1 MTAPPPQG
9 TQLFQNL
16 SHEKQEKVFQAAVD
30 EFASKGY
37 RSASM
42 NSLVKAA
49 GISKGSLFQYFRSKQ
64 DLFGGVVDIATSRV
78 KAHLKGVRDKTSDE
92 TFSLRLGKLLRA
104 GFVFIDEHPML
115 ARIYFRL
122 LQTGEA
128 PFGADRLMQLRRD
141 GDEFLGDLIK
151 QAIDRGELRPDVD
164 IERTA
169 FLINSLLESLLRA
182 YYTEFL
188 GAGVGIY
195 QGRTSELD
203 KWIEATVTLI
213 CRGLEKR

>member
-1 MTAPPPQG
+1 MATPSPQG

-16 SHEKQEKVFQAAVD
+16 NHEKQEKVFQAAVD

-49 GISKGSLFQYFRSKQ
+49 GISKGSLFQYFKTKR
-64 DLFGGVVDIATSRV
+64 DLFGGVVDIAASRV
-78 KAHLKGVRDKTSDE
+78 KGHLKRVRDE
-92 TFSLRLGKLLRA
+92 TADMPFAWRLGKMLRE

-141 GDEFLGDLIK
+141 GDEFLGDLIR

-182 YYTEFL
+182 YYTEFI
-188 GAGVGIY
+188 GAGLGIY
-195 QGRTSELD
+195 QGRASELD
-203 KWIEATVTLI
+203 KWIEATVSVI
-213 CRGLEKR
+213 VKGLEKG

>member
-1 MTAPPPQG
+1 MTSPPPQG
-9 TQLFQNL
+9 TQLFQSLN
-16 SHEKQEKVFQAAVD
+16 HEKQEKVFQAAVD

-49 GISKGSLFQYFRSKQ
+49 GISKGSLFQYFKTKQ
-64 DLFGGVVDIATSRV
+64 DLFGGVVDIAASRV
-78 KAHLKGVRDKTSDE
+78 KGHLKRVRDDTADM
-92 TFSLRLGKLLRA
+92 SLSSRLAKLLRA

-128 PFGADRLMQLRRD
+128 PFGGDRLMQLRRD

-151 QAIDRGELRPDVD
+151 QAIDRGEVRPDVD
-164 IERTA
+164 VERTA
-169 FLINSLLESLLRA
+169 YLINTMFESLLRA

-188 GAGVGIY
+188 GAGLGIY
-195 QGRTSELD
+195 QGRASELD

-213 CRGLEKR
+213 SKGLEKA